1 MHFQENTR
9 KLHEDLRVLVLEQKA
24 DIEALHKRDT
34 ESQKAISILE
44 TRLKDH
50 EDQLAKRP
58 SIDDHSAEL
67 EVLKAEHTSLKDFLK
82 ESSEKETKEKKERE
96 EKHAKDLSDLTE
108 KLKTSNQRIKTLV
121 SKSKAYETEAENID
135 KMIFPCLGFEWPPE
149 SPLSRT
155 EAYEE
160 ARNSIDDLFEAC
172 RGIAKSLSLKRACTT
187 LIDRMTKLMRVV
199 PELIRDWQ
207 ESSAR
212 GAASIALA
220 MCKAHFPTM
229 SFASI
234 TCGVPKGTNI
244 KAALSETKGY
254 DMLFARR
261 VDHSFWYKKNVPPP
275 SFSDDEEDEDEEGAE
290 EGSGS
295 STHRSDEDSG
305 EGSGKDDTY
314 QASEEDGQSSE

>member
-1 MHFQENTR
+1 
-9 KLHEDLRVLVLEQKA
+9 V
-24 DIEALHKRDT
+24 
-34 ESQKAISILE
+34 
-44 TRLKDH
+44 
-50 EDQLAKRP
+50 
-58 SIDDHSAEL
+58 
-67 EVLKAEHTSLKDFLK
+67 
-82 ESSEKETKEKKERE
+82 
-96 EKHAKDLSDLTE
+96 
-108 KLKTSNQRIKTLV
+108 
-121 SKSKAYETEAENID
+121 
-135 KMIFPCLGFEWPPE
+135 CLGFEWPPE

-172 RGIAKSLSLKRACTT
+172 RGIAESLSLKRARTT
-187 LIDRMTKLMRVV
+187 LIDRMTKLVRVV

-234 TCGVPKGTNI
+234 TRGVPKGTNI
-244 KAALSETKGY
+244 KAALAETKGY
-254 DMLFARR
+254 DTLFARR
-261 VDHSFWYKKNVPPP
+261 VDHSFWYKKNAPPP
-275 SFSDDEEDEDEEGAE
+275 GFSDNEEDEDEEDAE

-295 STHRSDEDSG
+295 SAHRSDEDSG
-305 EGSGKDDTY
+305 QGSGKDDSY